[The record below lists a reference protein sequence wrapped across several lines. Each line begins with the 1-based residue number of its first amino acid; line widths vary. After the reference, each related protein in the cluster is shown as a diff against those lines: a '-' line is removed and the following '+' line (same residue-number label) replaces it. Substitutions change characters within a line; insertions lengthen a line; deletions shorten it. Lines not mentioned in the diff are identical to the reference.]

1 MIAYGIDRLMNFTSA
16 HIGKKQQRTA
26 RKENM
31 ADEHEF
37 SYKKM
42 AFSRFLSLMA
52 VIIICLLIE
61 PFLVSNDKGRY
72 LQDVLLTIV
81 TYASDVLGIII
92 LVVAFLYIRRKG
104 KFHREQTVFW
114 PTRCHHCARVL
125 DPERGLRRT
134 DLGIV
139 SSVQSNN
146 ETVSSPESPGL
157 TSHFIGEECRRS
169 TLSTS
174 ITYISVTPRVNETAQ
189 NNSRLSSNQFSGN
202 NDILRN
208 SCSKYRCHS
217 QNRPLIKVFWVFVF
231 IYTIGLII
239 EIIRHF
245 SCYAHG
251 QYSAMITIS
260 FTTSSAE
267 MLVAFPVLLVFVEG
281 FNDAI
286 FLDSYK
292 NRGVIALML
301 FIAIWKC
308 TELMFKPFG
317 KLLNSHQGF
326 NETNKETLVNHKA
339 CYLNDTLGD
348 IFRHFDHVTNP
359 IYTEMWLIVFAIVFQ
374 FWNSFAPKTSITIE
388 SDQLERE
395 SCTLDLSFQ
404 WQNRLLFNLKRCFR
418 RTQQSCCLA
427 RRENEPLLPAPSS
440 TRVSKIFSVMWTS
453 FLMSNIPYLG
463 LCLYFVY
470 DPHTFRTSTEFHVT
484 ESFYENIVLLS
495 FETVFDVS
503 LCILFTYRN
512 ITIKTFA
519 NTSAR
524 RFSDRMLRTKL
535 KGHEIMLHVCSYGIF
550 CQSIL
555 LLTAAAGSLITNHG
569 LAADKRFSCIIA
581 VVHSTVKVLMVW
593 QMTDF
598 LISIPRQ
605 KCDRSF
611 DVPDKKR
618 LSIYLITM
626 IVVSGT
632 QWLIASIENKTFLLE
647 KLYFGDNSGEAI
659 GILLE
664 PFETIFELHAA
675 MVAYELYREL

>member
-1 MIAYGIDRLMNFTSA
+1 MIAYGIDRLINFTSA

-37 SYKKM
+37 SYKKI

-81 TYASDVLGIII
+81 TYASDVLGFIT

-125 DPERGLRRT
+125 DPERGLRRA
-134 DLGIV
+134 DSGIV
-139 SSVQSNN
+139 SSVQRNN

-157 TSHFIGEECRRS
+157 ISHFIREECRSS

-174 ITYISVTPRVNETAQ
+174 ITDILVTPRVNETAQ
-189 NNSRLSSNQFSGN
+189 NNSSLSSNQFSGN
-202 NDILRN
+202 NDILQN
-208 SCSKYRCHS
+208 SCTKYRYQS
-217 QNRPLIKVFWVFVF
+217 QNRPLITVFWVFVF

-251 QYSAMITIS
+251 KYSAMITIS

-267 MLVAFPVLLVFVEG
+267 ILVAFPVILVFVEG

-308 TELMFKPFG
+308 MELMLPFG

-326 NETNKETLVNHKA
+326 NETNKETLVNYKA

-348 IFRHFDHVTNP
+348 IFRHFDHVTKP
-359 IYTEMWLIVFAIVFQ
+359 IYTEIWLIVFAIVFQ

-388 SDQLERE
+388 SDPLERE

-440 TRVSKIFSVMWTS
+440 SRVSKIFSVIWTS

-484 ESFYENIVLLS
+484 DSFFVLWS

-512 ITIKTFA
+512 IKMKKFA
-519 NTSAR
+519 NRSVR
-524 RFSDRMLRTKL
+524 RSSDPVLRTKL
-535 KGHEIMLHVCSYGIF
+535 KGHEIMLLVCSYGIF
-550 CQSIL
+550 CQSIF

-569 LAADKRFSCIIA
+569 LAAEKRFSCIIA

-593 QMTDF
+593 QMTGF

-605 KCDRSF
+605 KCDRLF
-611 DVPDKKR
+611 DVPDKKI
-618 LSIYLITM
+618 SSVCLITV

-632 QWLIASIENKTFLLE
+632 QWLIASIEHKTFLLE

-675 MVAYELYREL
+675 MVAYELYKEL